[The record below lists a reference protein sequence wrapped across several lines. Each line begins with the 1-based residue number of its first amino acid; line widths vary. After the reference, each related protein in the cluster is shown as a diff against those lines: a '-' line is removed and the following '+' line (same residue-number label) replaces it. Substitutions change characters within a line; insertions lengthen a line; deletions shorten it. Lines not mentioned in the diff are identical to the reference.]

1 MKNLK
6 ADLYNGYR
14 AIGSMVW
21 AFGES
26 FIPQIYKNAGYDC
39 LIIDTEHSS
48 FSYETVQTLVQTCR
62 LCDLFPIVRVARADK
77 ESLMKVW
84 DMGAG
89 GVIVPMIESVEQA
102 AQFVRFS
109 KYPPLGARGMGP
121 GLGSMDYQPD
131 HELDQYINRVHEEQI
146 LLVQPETKAGVMN
159 VEKILAVEGIDGILT
174 GPYDLSASLGVAGQF
189 GSLEYK
195 EAGRKLISTALNKGK
210 LVAGFAADQ
219 AQAKELAE
227 LGVHMM
233 ISGLDSV
240 LLYRAAEKLHADLKR
255 VFRCRTAI

>member
-1 MKNLK
+1 LKNLK
-6 ADLYNGYR
+6 EELYNGYR

-39 LIIDTEHSS
+39 LIIDMEHSS
-48 FSYETVQTLVQTCR
+48 FSYETVHTLVQTCR
-62 LCDLFPIVRVARADK
+62 LCDLFPLVRVARADK

-89 GVIVPMIESVEQA
+89 GVVVPMVESVEQA
-102 AQFVRFS
+102 EQFVRFS
-109 KYPPLGARGMGP
+109 KYSPLGARGMAP
-121 GLGSMDYQPD
+121 GLGNMDYRPD
-131 HELDQYINRVHEEQI
+131 LALDQYIKQVHAEQL
-146 LLVQPETKAGVMN
+146 LLVQPETKTGVMN

-174 GPYDLSASLGVAGQF
+174 GPYDLSASLGVAGKF
-189 GSLEYK
+189 ESPEYK

-210 LVAGFAADQ
+210 LVAGFAANQ
-219 AQAKELAE
+219 AQAAELAE

-233 ISGLDSV
+233 ISGLDSA
-240 LLYRAAEKLHADLKR
+240 LLHQAAEKLFVNLKS
-255 VFRCRTAI
+255 VFR

>member
-6 ADLYNGYR
+6 AELNNGYR

-26 FIPQIYKNAGYDC
+26 FIPQIYKNTGYDC
-39 LIIDTEHSS
+39 LIIDMEHSA

-62 LCDLFPIVRVARADK
+62 LCDLFPIVRVAEADK
-77 ESLMKVW
+77 EILMKVW

-89 GVIVPMIESVEQA
+89 GVIVPMIESAEQA

-109 KYPPLGARGMGP
+109 KYPPLGTRGMGP
-121 GLGSMDYQPD
+121 GLGNMDYRPD
-131 HELDQYINRVHEEQI
+131 QELEQYIKQVHENQI
-146 LLVQPETKAGVMN
+146 LLVQPETKAGVIN
-159 VEKILAVEGIDGILT
+159 IDKILAVEGIDGILT

-189 GSLEYK
+189 DNPEYK
-195 EAGRKLISTALNKGK
+195 EAVRKLIKTTLNKGK
-210 LVAGFAADQ
+210 LAAGFATNK
-219 AQAKELAE
+219 AQAEELAGM
-227 LGVHMM
+227 GVNLM

-240 LLYRAAEKLHADLKR
+240 LLHRAAAKLFADLKS
-255 VFRCRTAI
+255 VFE